1 MNALTAGAAVAL
13 VVVGYPL
20 YQLVTTG
27 SLDATAAVGR
37 WGVVAAGCALGI
49 TAIVRLVLS
58 WEADAEHIR
67 RRTLNSLFSEME
79 DAVSDGTLKSEEGTD
94 PAP

>member
-1 MNALTAGAAVAL
+1 MNALTAGAMVAL

-27 SLDATAAVGR
+27 SLDATSAVVR

-49 TAIVRLVLS
+49 TAIVRLALS
-58 WEADAEHIR
+58 WEADAEHVHR
-67 RRTLNSLFSEME
+67 RKLDSLFSEME